1 MSSYTRVLAAASN
14 VLLRVE
20 YSPLGEAAIKTH
32 KRLAP
37 LPLTTFGSGMTQ
49 TQAVDD
55 AARMLLVMIR
65 QLVYNIAPDMKSLPV
80 GSDEHSSHVQQDEAA

>member
-1 MSSYTRVLAAASN
+1 MFAAASN
-14 VLLRVE
+14 VLLRIE
-20 YSPLGEAAIKTH
+20 YSQFGEAAIKTH

-37 LPLTTFGSGMTQ
+37 LPLTTFGTGMTQ

-65 QLVYNIAPDMKSLPV
+65 QLVYNIAPVMSSLPTLA
-80 GSDEHSSHVQQDEAA
+80 GSDEHSSRVQQDEAA